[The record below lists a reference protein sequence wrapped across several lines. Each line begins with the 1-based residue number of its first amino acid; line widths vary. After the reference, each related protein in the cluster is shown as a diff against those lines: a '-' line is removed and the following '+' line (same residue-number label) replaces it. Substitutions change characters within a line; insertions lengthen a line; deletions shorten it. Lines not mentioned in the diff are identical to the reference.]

1 MAAILLA
8 ACTQD
13 ELAEQG
19 TALPDGE
26 YPLQI
31 GSVSITA
38 EASEEPWTRVAENE
52 TDGMGSHWTG
62 DEEFYVKFE
71 GSDEVG
77 IYKITDAA
85 TGAVKPVKSIYWK
98 STQPANIIAWYAKP
112 QPDDTNNGRIFL
124 NNQEDDGLV
133 YVLRAEQTATYGE
146 TPVTLKFKHQLA
158 KVRVIIEG
166 TVDVIDVELANLSF
180 NLPEYCDVKEGEI
193 VNNGIVSGQGFFMRR
208 TNYEGIGTCWEANLP
223 PSSDYKI
230 ECFRVTTSDYKY
242 TKFCEIKPY
251 VTLEAGKVH
260 TITITVNFE
269 GTQIINLSTLTA
281 PYEIDDS
288 GTYYATGTGQYG
300 IRVTNG
306 EPNIYLED
314 AQISVSSGNAID
326 ITGGSPTIHVMGENT
341 IGTGGSLSNY
351 AAGIYVAQGS
361 SVTIEGSGTSDVLRV
376 TGGADGAAI
385 GGYSP
390 ALNSH
395 NPCGDITIHN
405 VTLYAYASNAYLN
418 NLPIGIGST
427 GTTACGKIEITDA
440 IVHAQGYSSL
450 NESTPAIGAYSG
462 VPQIVISG
470 STIHAH
476 RGSYGTTSFADYIG
490 RGGNTIEYQG
500 GQIQCGSGSITGSTV
515 YKYSYDVLTGSSSGE
530 GTVVYD
536 ASGNATEQPQ

>member
-1 MAAILLA
+1 MNKTTVSKMIFGAVLLLFT

-19 TALPDGE
+19 NTLPDGE

-52 TDGMGSHWTG
+52 TDGMGSHWTDG
-62 DEEFYVKFE
+62 DKIGVRIGDNEET
-71 GSDEVG
+71 G
-77 IYKITDAA
+77 IYIINVDDAGNV
-85 TGAVKPVKSIYWK
+85 TVEPETPVYWK
-98 STQPANIIAWYAKP
+98 STQTAEVTAWYPAEASSVNLGF
-112 QPDDTNNGRIFL
+112 QHRNGL
-124 NNQEDDGLV
+124 T
-133 YVLRAEQTATYGE
+133 YVLHGTGTGNHQS
-146 TPVTLKFKHQLA
+146 PVTLGFTHQLA
-158 KVRVIIEG
+158 KVRVVTKGTAQVRNISIRNVPTFYTIEEG
-166 TVDVIDVELANLSF
+166 KITGQDTYLSDIPMLRVE
-180 NLPEYCDVKEGEI
+180 
-193 VNNGIVSGQGFFMRR
+193 R
-208 TNYEGIGTCWEANLP
+208 EGIDTYWEASVGPGAEIKYFDLGGMNCALNTP
-223 PSSDYKI
+223 
-230 ECFRVTTSDYKY
+230 VTTQ
-242 TKFCEIKPY
+242 
-251 VTLEAGKVH
+251 AGALH
-260 TITITVNFE
+260 TITWTVNNE
-269 GTQIINLSTLTA
+269 GTTTIDLLNEDCIIN
-281 PYEIDDS
+281 DD
-288 GTYYATGTGQYG
+288 GTYYFSGTASHA
-300 IRVTNG
+300 IRVTG
-306 EPNIYLED
+306 GKPNIYLED
-314 AQISVSSGNAID
+314 AQISVLSGPAIN
-326 ITGGSPTIHVMGENT
+326 IEGGNPTIHVRGENT
-341 IGTGGSLSNY
+341 IETGNSLSNY

-361 SVTIEGSGTSDVLRV
+361 SVTIEGRDTDDVLRV

-395 NPCGDITIHN
+395 NPCGDITINN

-427 GTTACGKIEITDA
+427 GTASYGKIEITDA
-440 IVHAQGYSSL
+440 IVHARGYSSL

-515 YKYSYDVLTGSSSGE
+515 YKYSYDVLTGSSSDDGSV
-530 GTVVYD
+530 TY
-536 ASGNATEQPQ
+536 